1 MIKYYYKHIKNIKI
15 TYILHIFLCCLL
27 WAMGIITPY
36 IRGHIIDATMEA
48 EMDFLIFNVAIF
60 LLLTIFKV
68 VFNYFQDRNRTKIF
82 SVLNYHMNIEL
93 LERLQTSSLFM
104 IEKKEPLES
113 FQKNYKDIGI
123 LISFFVDTIIT
134 FVQNILTLIVLFFV
148 LIRMDKLLLIFI
160 FLKDR
165 LYAKYVQVKILFSK
179 YTSEIGQQYIHNS
192 FIRAN
197 SIEKLCCSN
206 LYNVYQKYKDKQ
218 LDVQKIDY
226 TFNCLNAIFG
236 FLSQL
241 FIYVWGGLQVIDGRM
256 SIGTLLTLV
265 SYLDMMLSTMGF
277 FLNMGKKYQNTMS
290 SYRNISSYLNM
301 TEIAQK
307 VKDTKIILN
316 NVSKISIINLNFS
329 FGDRYIFKNLNLEFV
344 KGSLYCI
351 IGKNG
356 IGKSTLLNLII
367 GLYDKCYSGM
377 IKFDGYDIEC
387 LDLSHLRRN
396 YFGIVEQ
403 SPIMLFESVRENLRF
418 RETIA
423 DREIHFINMDD
434 NDIDFINNNPRNLS
448 GGEKQKIAF
457 ARQCYDEMSVLVMD
471 EPTSM
476 LDENAKR
483 KMLKFL
489 QKVKENR
496 IVIIVSH
503 DKQVMES
510 CDYIINM
517 ECIAQT

>member
-1 MIKYYYKHIKNIKI
+1 MYKVILRNFKERVIVIRVMQIKQMNENLVNKDGLQWNPRCNAKIYKDNI
-15 TYILHIFLCCLL
+15 
-27 WAMGIITPY
+27 IITN
-36 IRGHIIDATMEA
+36 
-48 EMDFLIFNVAIF
+48 MDTGNW
-60 LLLTIFKV
+60 TIVKKN
-68 VFNYFQDRNRTKIF
+68 VFNNLCYYMRQGRTVEEK
-82 SVLNYHMNIEL
+82 L
-93 LERLQTSSLFM
+93 RT
-104 IEKKEPLES
+104 IEKELI
-113 FQKNYKDIGI
+113 DRRI
-123 LISFFVDTIIT
+123 LIG
-134 FVQNILTLIVLFFV
+134 
-148 LIRMDKLLLIFI
+148 
-160 FLKDR
+160 
-165 LYAKYVQVKILFSK
+165 A
-179 YTSEIGQQYIHNS
+179 SE
-192 FIRAN
+192 
-197 SIEKLCCSN
+197 
-206 LYNVYQKYKDKQ
+206 
-218 LDVQKIDY
+218 
-226 TFNCLNAIFG
+226 
-236 FLSQL
+236 
-241 FIYVWGGLQVIDGRM
+241 
-256 SIGTLLTLV
+256 
-265 SYLDMMLSTMGF
+265 
-277 FLNMGKKYQNTMS
+277 
-290 SYRNISSYLNM
+290 
-301 TEIAQK
+301 
-307 VKDTKIILN
+307 
-316 NVSKISIINLNFS
+316 
-329 FGDRYIFKNLNLEFV
+329 
-344 KGSLYCI
+344 
-351 IGKNG
+351 
-356 IGKSTLLNLII
+356 LNLII

-503 DKQVMES
+503 DKQVMEN